1 MDEEIIQ
8 WNVSMY
14 NQCIYFTLK
23 KHQTNIYY
31 MKHTKIYQARIQRT
45 FINYYDVS
53 CISWIEWI
61 WQVTRIRKYAT
72 NDHTSTKNYKNP
84 AALIK
89 DSILWIKT
97 TTTKSQKL
105 EFNEYWWH
113 YFLWINSTTKSTK
126 IKNKRVLMKP
136 KIYIW

>member
-14 NQCIYFTLK
+14 NQCIYLHPRNIK
-23 KHQTNIYY
+23 QTYITWSIPKY
-31 MKHTKIYQARIQRT
+31 TKLGYKELSLLRRFMYFLDWVNMAS
-45 FINYYDVS
+45 FKDYVN
-53 CISWIEWI
+53 
-61 WQVTRIRKYAT
+61 TRQMIIPVQKIIR
-72 NDHTSTKNYKNP
+72 NP

-97 TTTKSQKL
+97 TTKKSQKS

-126 IKNKRVLMKP
+126 IKNKRVQMKP